1 MKTPRE
7 RKGGKGL
14 KNMRVAEGPVTC
26 FVVFHN
32 QASSIKVVALAL
44 T

>member
-1 MKTPRE
+1 MNAPRE
-7 RKGGKGL
+7 RKGGTGL
-14 KNMRVAEGPVTC
+14 KSMRVAEGLVTC

-32 QASSIKVVALAL
+32 QAFSIKVVALAL